1 MGSSLTARPLGK
13 ERKSM
18 QKSIFLI
25 MFSILALSCKKE
37 DSNPI
42 KIIET
47 QTEIKGKTTVLITK
61 GFIQDN
67 KPDWPSVTMLESKVS
82 ISNPDS
88 SIYFAMSETSPYD
101 TFVVYSHG
109 IVNKRIDSIGIPIA
123 DYFWGIRAYFQK
135 GDSIDTQ
142 FNFYS
147 EVGGY
152 VLVDSITLE
161 PYRLISDND
170 TIRINTNHYFYW
182 KENYRIDSLRFNVY
196 VKPNLE
202 LDYNRFSPTSMTLN
216 YVNAVYD
223 TSKRVAHFVVGVPKM
238 TEEPNITLVPYSII
252 DFVYENSFI
261 KVISRFFYQS
271 YERIRPT
278 KY

>member
-1 MGSSLTARPLGK
+1 LL
-13 ERKSM
+13 
-18 QKSIFLI
+18 SII
-25 MFSILALSCKKE
+25 VLSCKKD
-37 DSNPI
+37 DSYPT

-47 QTEIKGKTTVLITK
+47 PTEKGKTTIIITK
-61 GFIQDN
+61 GYIQDD
-67 KPDWPSVTMLESKVS
+67 KPDWPIITMLESKVS
-82 ISNPDS
+82 ISDPDS
-88 SIYFAMSETSPYD
+88 SIYFAMSETSPND

-109 IVNKRIDSIGIPIA
+109 VINKRIDSIGFPIA

-142 FNFYS
+142 YNFYLD
-147 EVGGY
+147 VGGY

-161 PYRLISDND
+161 PYRLIGVND
-170 TIRINTNHYFYW
+170 TIPIITNHIFYW
-182 KENYRIDSLRFNVY
+182 KENYRIDSLRFNMY

-202 LDYNRFSPTSMTLN
+202 LNYNRFSPYTMPFD

-223 TSKRVAHFVVGVPKM
+223 STKRVAKFVVGVPTM
-238 TEEPNITLVPYSII
+238 TAEPNITLVPYSII

-261 KVISRFFYQS
+261 KVISRFSYQR
-271 YERIRPT
+271 YERINPK